1 MRGEIE
7 GGVTLDSPLSRSE
20 GGREGAR
27 DETAMEIDAAWD
39 DVT

>member
-20 GGREGAR
+20 GGR